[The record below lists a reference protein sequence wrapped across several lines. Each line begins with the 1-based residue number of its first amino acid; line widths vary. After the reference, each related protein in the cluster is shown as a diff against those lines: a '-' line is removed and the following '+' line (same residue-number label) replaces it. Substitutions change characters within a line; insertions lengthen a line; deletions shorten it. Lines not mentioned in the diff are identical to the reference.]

1 MGDKKGSKRG
11 VKTKKGEKT
20 SLGRMKCDKEIIR
33 LTGVSKIYH
42 MGDTTVRAVDGID
55 ICISEGDFVAI
66 MGPSGSG
73 KSTSM
78 NLVGSLDMPSM
89 GKILLDGEDI
99 STLTESDL
107 AQIRGKKIGFIF
119 QNFNLIPNLT
129 VKENVM
135 LPMMFQG
142 TDIYERSAV
151 AEDLLRKV
159 DLGDRMDHYP
169 NQISGG
175 QMQRVA
181 IARSL
186 ANDPEVILA
195 DEPTGNLD
203 TKTGEKVMEF
213 LQQLNK
219 EGKTIIMVT
228 HEPELAEAYAQKVYW
243 LRDGKVEKVTHKKNG
258 FKVVAEERALS
269 KKHGGNGKKAK
280 KKLVKG
286 KPMKKGG
293 K

>member
-1 MGDKKGSKRG
+1 MIGD
-11 VKTKKGEKT
+11 
-20 SLGRMKCDKEIIR
+20 EIIR
-33 LTGVSKIYH
+33 LKDVLKHYH
-42 MGDTTVRAVDGID
+42 MGENIVKAIDGIN
-55 ICISEGDFVAI
+55 ITIKEGEFVAV

-78 NLVGSLDMPSM
+78 NLIGSLDIPTK
-89 GKILLDGEDI
+89 GHIFLDEEDI
-99 STLTESDL
+99 SEMTESDL

-142 TDIYERSAV
+142 LNIYERTV
-151 AEDLLRKV
+151 KAEELLEKV
-159 DLGDRMDHYP
+159 ELSDRMDHYP

-181 IARSL
+181 IARAL

-203 TKTGEKVMEF
+203 TKTGERVMDF
-213 LQQLNK
+213 LKKLNK
-219 EGKTIIMVT
+219 EGKTVIMVT
-228 HEPELAEAYAQKVYW
+228 HEPELAGAHADIVYW
-243 LRDGKVEKVTHKKNG
+243 LKDGKVEKVTKRKNG
-258 FKVVAEERALS
+258 FKIEEQERQLM
-269 KKHGGNGKKAK
+269 KKPTVK
-280 KKLVKG
+280 KKI
-286 KPMKKGG
+286 KK
-293 K
+293 KVV

>member
-1 MGDKKGSKRG
+1 MKKVKKG
-11 VKTKKGEKT
+11 
-20 SLGRMKCDKEIIR
+20 KEIIT
-33 LTGVSKIYH
+33 LKTVSKFYH
-42 MGDTTVRAVDGID
+42 MGETLVKAVDGVN
-55 ICISEGDFVAI
+55 ISIMEGDFVAI

-78 NLVGSLDMPSM
+78 NLVGSLDMPTN
-89 GKILLDGEDI
+89 GRILLDGEDI
-99 STLTESDL
+99 SELTESDL
-107 AQIRGKKIGFIF
+107 AQIRGQKIGFIF

-142 TDIYERSAV
+142 TDIYEREAV

-159 DLGDRMDHYP
+159 ELGDRMNHYP

-186 ANDPEVILA
+186 ANNPDVILA

-228 HEPELAEAYAQKVYW
+228 HEPELAEAYARTVYW

-258 FKVVAEERALS
+258 FKVVKAERALN
-269 KKHGGNGKKAK
+269 KKHMK
-280 KKLVKG
+280 KKRRK
-286 KPMKKGG
+286 
-293 K
+293 

>member
-1 MGDKKGSKRG
+1 MKAKKEVIKLKDVFKYYKMG
-11 VKTKKGEKT
+11 E
-20 SLGRMKCDKEIIR
+20 
-33 LTGVSKIYH
+33 
-42 MGDTTVRAVDGID
+42 TTVHAVNGVD
-55 ICISEGDFVAI
+55 ISIEEGDFVAI

-78 NLVGSLDMPSM
+78 NLVGSLDIPSK
-89 GKILLDGEDI
+89 GHIYLDKEDI
-99 STLTESDL
+99 SQLTESKL
-107 AQIRGKKIGFIF
+107 AQIRGRKIGFIF

-142 TDIYERSAV
+142 TDSFEREKT

-159 DLGDRMDHYP
+159 GLGDRMNHYP

-186 ANDPEVILA
+186 SNDPEVILA

-203 TKTGEKVMEF
+203 TKTGIIVMDF
-213 LQQLNK
+213 LKKLNK

-228 HEPELAEAYAQKVYW
+228 HEPELAEEYADRVYW
-243 LRDGKVEKVTHKKNG
+243 LRDGKVEKITRRKNG
-258 FKVVAEERALS
+258 FKVEEEE
-269 KKHGGNGKKAK
+269 
-280 KKLVKG
+280 KKL
-286 KPMKKGG
+286 MKKT
-293 K
+293 KTKK